1 MESAL
6 QYDYIIIGGG
16 SAGGILASRLTED
29 RDRSVLLLEAGADFP
44 DMGRMPDEVK
54 YGYGHGL
61 DIRESPHNWRFTA
74 RATGVAEPIDVPR
87 GKVMGGSSAINA
99 QMFLRGVPEDYD
111 GWATMGN
118 DEWSFPRLLPYFRK
132 VESDQDFADDFHGT
146 DGPIICSRPK
156 REDWLPQQK
165 AFYGACRGAGYADCP
180 DHNDPDS
187 TGVGPL
193 AFNRIDRVRW
203 STAIAYIGPVR
214 PRMNLTVRSE
224 CLARRVLFDGKKA
237 VGVEVESGGEVFAV
251 RGREII
257 LSAGAIGSPH
267 LLMLSGVGPEDHLRE
282 HGIPVVAD
290 LPGVGQNLRDHALV
304 STTWGVQP
312 EVNLDLDT
320 SNSGLALRYTASGS
334 HLPND
339 MILYMASFMGERFG
353 KGGYGAERIGLGIIA
368 VLNLALSA
376 GSVTL
381 ASTDPHIQPV
391 IDFNYFSDPFDLER
405 MREALRICDELLSSQ
420 AFSQIVAE
428 RISPAP
434 DFDIA
439 SDRELD
445 AWLLREVSTAHHS
458 SCTCRMGEAD
468 DPMAV
473 VSQYGRVHGIESLRV
488 ADASI
493 MPDCVRANTNAT
505 VLAMAERMADFIKK
519 GR

>member
-1 MESAL
+1 MR
-6 QYDYIIIGGG
+6 YDYIIVGGG

-29 RDRSVLLLEAGADFP
+29 RDKSVLLLEAGADFP
-44 DMGRMPDEVK
+44 NMDRMPAEVK
-54 YGYGHGL
+54 YGYGY
-61 DIRESPHNWRFTA
+61 DVNVRKSPHNWDFTA
-74 RATGVAEPIDVPR
+74 RATEDAEPIEVPR

-111 GWATMGN
+111 GWAEMGN
-118 DEWSFPRLLPYFRK
+118 DEWSFLQLLPYFRR
-132 VESDQDFADDFHGT
+132 VESDQDFSDDFHGT
-146 DGPIICSRPK
+146 EGPIICSRPK
-156 REDWLPQQK
+156 PEEWLPQQA
-165 AFYGACRGAGYADCP
+165 AFYEACRSAGYADCP

-193 AFNRIDRVRW
+193 AFNRVNRVRW
-203 STAIAYIGPVR
+203 STAIAHIGPAR

-224 CLARRVLFDGKKA
+224 CLVHRILFEGTRA
-237 VGVEVESGGEVFAV
+237 VGVEVESGGEVCAV

-257 LSAGAIGSPH
+257 LSAGAIGSPQ
-267 LLMLSGVGPEDHLRE
+267 LLMLSGVGPEEHIRG

-304 STTWGVQP
+304 PTTWGVQP
-312 EVNLDLDT
+312 EVDLDLDT
-320 SNSGLALRYTASGS
+320 SNSGLALRYTANGS

-339 MILYMASFMGERFG
+339 MILYMASFVGRAWRR
-353 KGGYGAERIGLGIIA
+353 GGYDDERIGLGIIA
-368 VLNLALSA
+368 VLNLALSF

-381 ASTDPHIQPV
+381 ASSDPHVQPV
-391 IDFNYFSDPFDLER
+391 IDSDYFSDPFDLER

-420 AFSQIVAE
+420 AFSHIVTE

-434 DFDIA
+434 NLDIA

-445 AWLLREVSTAHHS
+445 AWLKREVSTAHHS
-458 SCTCRMGEAD
+458 SCTCRMGAAD
-468 DPMAV
+468 DSMAV
-473 VSQYGRVHGIESLRV
+473 VDQYGRVHGLESLRV

-505 VLAMAERMADFIKK
+505 VLAMAERMADFIKE